1 MADVVPVAD
10 IGQPV
15 SPQRA
20 EFFFQR
26 EIIRQRLARMKTV
39 GERID
44 DRNLSVRRQ
53 LFENGLVVDA
63 RDDAVHPPLEIPRHV
78 HDGLA
83 LAEPRRLRMVQ
94 ENRRCA
100 PASHSRSAFRAW
112 AERRFSWTIRRRR
125 GSASARRSA
134 TWRGSLGAG
143 YAASSR
149 GSMSIPV

>member
-10 IGQPV
+10 IGQPE

-39 GERID
+39 GESVD

-53 LFENGLVVDA
+53 LFENGLVIDA
-63 RDDAVHPPLEIPRHV
+63 RDDALHPALEIPRHV

-83 LAEPRRLRMVQ
+83 LAEPRPLRTVQ
-94 ENRRCA
+94 ENPRSHYPLNPDLACYA
-100 PASHSRSAFRAW
+100 PAQPPPPANPC
-112 AERRFSWTIRRRR
+112 TQ
-125 GSASARRSA
+125 
-134 TWRGSLGAG
+134 L
-143 YAASSR
+143 
-149 GSMSIPV
+149 